1 MARPRGPARDKARG
15 RRRRL
20 PLPAPLTA
28 CGAVAGVAARGLR
41 PLCLCPRAALQSS
54 STDHRREET
63 EPRWGPRSRPKQS
76 KCALP
81 LAALDLGGTAG
92 KREARSSLRLC
103 FLSVLYRSHQHFAG
117 RQACV
122 GSPTAV
128 NLGQTPHC
136 GPGGWGGTPAHT
148 GEQERRHWGKES
160 AGGGGRA
167 RASAARGRGPHFPA
181 PAHSA
186 LALFASRRVRSA
198 LRLCA
203 PPVPTSSF
211 LSKCCKLFHCRH
223 PFHFFF
229 PQHECNLRDLLP
241 AMTDN
246 AITHALINRYLQN
259 AYCVPQHKKMLVTC
273 IWGWRAAACTS
284 GEARGSPAHIEAT
297 WASAEAAAQASP
309 ATQGWGLPP
318 RATHTVRNL
327 APSG

>member
-1 MARPRGPARDKARG
+1 MDR
-15 RRRRL
+15 
-20 PLPAPLTA
+20 
-28 CGAVAGVAARGLR
+28 
-41 PLCLCPRAALQSS
+41 
-54 STDHRREET
+54 H
-63 EPRWGPRSRPKQS
+63 
-76 KCALP
+76 
-81 LAALDLGGTAG
+81 
-92 KREARSSLRLC
+92 
-103 FLSVLYRSHQHFAG
+103 
-117 RQACV
+117 
-122 GSPTAV
+122 PTAV
-128 NLGQTPHC
+128 PGVGGGHLRTP
-136 GPGGWGGTPAHT
+136 GSRSEDT
-148 GEQERRHWGKES
+148 GERNPRGV
-160 AGGGGRA
+160 GGEPGLPLRG
-167 RASAARGRGPHFPA
+167 AAVPHFPA

-284 GEARGSPAHIEAT
+284 GEARGSPAHTEAT

>member
-28 CGAVAGVAARGLR
+28 CGAVAGVAARGPR

-136 GPGGWGGTPAHT
+136 GPRGWGGGHLRTPGSRSEDT
-148 GEQERRHWGKES
+148 GERNPRGV
-160 AGGGGRA
+160 GGEPGLPPRGAAVPTSPHLPTPHSHCSPRA
-167 RASAARGRGPHFPA
+167 ASARHCA
-181 PAHSA
+181 
-186 LALFASRRVRSA
+186 SA
-198 LRLCA
+198 LRLC
-203 PPVPTSSF
+203 PRRPFF
-211 LSKCCKLFHCRH
+211 LNAANYFTAGTR
-223 PFHFFF
+223 FTFFF
-229 PQHECNLRDLLP
+229 PN
-241 AMTDN
+241 MN
-246 AITHALINRYLQN
+246 ATY
-259 AYCVPQHKKMLVTC
+259 VTY
-273 IWGWRAAACTS
+273 
-284 GEARGSPAHIEAT
+284 SP
-297 WASAEAAAQASP
+297 
-309 ATQGWGLPP
+309 L
-318 RATHTVRNL
+318 
-327 APSG
+327 